1 MDYKVL
7 DNIGLFA
14 DEQWDNE
21 TQSARGKKRRNG
33 AAVITG
39 SMTVIRA
46 RGVCQMVVWDGA
58 DVIIPNPE
66 LRMAMESQQMWE
78 VVPFSGAHQR

>member
-21 TQSARGKKRRNG
+21 TQSAREKKRRNG
-33 AAVITG
+33 VAVIVGT
-39 SMTVIRA
+39 MTVIRA
-46 RGVCQMVVWDGA
+46 RRVCQMVV
-58 DVIIPNPE
+58 
-66 LRMAMESQQMWE
+66 
-78 VVPFSGAHQR
+78 